1 MTEVKVRVLA
11 GGEHYALPVT
21 FVKEIAELGELSPVP
36 GAPSQVLGLR
46 NLRGQVLPVIGLAE
60 VLGLDGA
67 ESERV
72 VVVED
77 DGRQL
82 ALALQAVIEVEK
94 LSGEVEEVDSPY
106 LEGAVLVDGALVG
119 LVDVPAVFESL
130 VPDAATPS
138 APLEAA

>member
-1 MTEVKVRVLA
+1 MTGVKVRVLA

-36 GAPSQVLGLR
+36 GAPGQILGLR

-67 ESERV
+67 ENERV

-82 ALALQAVIEVEK
+82 AFALQAVVEVEQ
-94 LSGEVEEVDSPY
+94 LSGEIEDVDSPF

-119 LVDVPAVFESL
+119 LVDVRAVFDSL
-130 VPDAATPS
+130 APHTAASS